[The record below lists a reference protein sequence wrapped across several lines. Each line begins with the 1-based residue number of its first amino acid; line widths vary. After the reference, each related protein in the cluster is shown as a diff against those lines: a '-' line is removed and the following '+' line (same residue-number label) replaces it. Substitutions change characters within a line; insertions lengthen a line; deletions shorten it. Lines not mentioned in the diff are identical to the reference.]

1 VINALK
7 HAFPGHRAGKIVVE
21 YGSHGPNW
29 TLTVSDNGI
38 GMPHASVSGKPGL
51 GTNIVEA
58 LAKRL
63 DAEVQ
68 VASANP
74 GTAVSIVH
82 AQLAAVTVARNV

>member
-1 VINALK
+1 M
-7 HAFPGHRAGKIVVE
+7 
-21 YGSHGPNW
+21 
-29 TLTVSDNGI
+29 SDNGV
-38 GMPHASVSGKPGL
+38 GMPPDSVGGKPGL

-63 DAEVQ
+63 DAEVR

-82 AQLAAVTVARNV
+82 AQHAVVAVARNA